1 MGRGL
6 GRGAGTSDGG
16 GASWG
21 GEGLREGRAGLR
33 GGRAGLREERGVRAV
48 KGYCVFVHCAF
59 QTSDLCSL
67 LHRITGCLVGMM
79 VFSHRLDS

>member
-33 GGRAGLREERGVRAV
+33 EERGVRAV
-48 KGYCVFVHCAF
+48 KGYCVFVHRAF